1 MYKKTIIKSKGA
13 IECNP
18 KTIKHHKLYT
28 RAHGIFTKRWVYG
41 IAKLILFLLIL
52 FICLSAVHNVLKRKF
67 AYQKTEDFFKQEEN
81 FNVLFLGSSH
91 MLNGVFPMQL
101 WNDYGIISYNMGNY
115 GERLVLSYYNLL
127 LALEETNKPKLVVID
142 SYMVHHED
150 KLNKTKKVESHY
162 TLDAYPVSYIK
173 YLAVKDLFDGKD
185 LIDKSMEYLFNF
197 SLYHSR
203 WNELMEED
211 FIIRNKY
218 EKGAE
223 SRIKIA
229 ETKNI
234 KEFNSVEEYSDIE
247 TVNMQYLRKIIE
259 YCQQKDI
266 DILVTYIPYPAN
278 EVQTTAAKYVE
289 NICSEYEVNYINFL
303 SLDMVNYEVD
313 LYDTEHLNPS
323 GARKVTD
330 YLGQYIMEN
339 YDIPDQR
346 KNDSYNFWYEDYDEY
361 IDLKTENLEKNKKN
375 LNNYLMLLYG
385 EEDIKYE
392 IKISSKK
399 EINEGT
405 TLYELLKNLDNNY
418 QIDDTAFKE
427 NKNKTIKITTWDN
440 RTGEKIDT
448 VWF

>member
-1 MYKKTIIKSKGA
+1 MKQKLDKNYQDIHKKRAYAIVKLIIFL
-13 IECNP
+13 I
-18 KTIKHHKLYT
+18 
-28 RAHGIFTKRWVYG
+28 IFFICFGQVYNVTKRKY
-41 IAKLILFLLIL
+41 
-52 FICLSAVHNVLKRKF
+52 
-67 AYQKTEDFFKQEEN
+67 AYNKSEDFFKQDEN
-81 FNVLFLGSSH
+81 FDILFFGSSH
-91 MLNGVFPMQL
+91 MLDGVHPMLL
-101 WNDYGIISYNMGNY
+101 WKDYGIISYNMGNY
-115 GERLVLSYYNLL
+115 SERIPTSYFNML
-127 LALEETNKPKLVVID
+127 LALEHTNPKLIVV
-142 SYMVHHED
+142 
-150 KLNKTKKVESHY
+150 
-162 TLDAYPVSYIK
+162 DAYHAFNNEKIRTERIEHLNNMLDFYPISYNK
-173 YLAVKDLFDGKD
+173 YMAVKELLDGEN
-185 LIDKSMEYLFNF
+185 LIDKEIEELFNF

-203 WNELMEED
+203 WNEISKED
-211 FIIRNKY
+211 FVANINH

-223 SRIKIA
+223 SMISIA
-229 ETKNI
+229 KPNMVTNFDDIVTYEGKETI
-234 KEFNSVEEYSDIE
+234 
-247 TVNMQYLRKIIE
+247 NMEYLRKMIE
-259 YCQQKDI
+259 HCKENNI
-266 DILVTYIPYPAN
+266 EVLITYLPYEASVK
-278 EVQTTAAKYVE
+278 EVSASKYVQT
-289 NICSEYEVNYINFL
+289 ICDEYDVNYINFL
-303 SLDMVNYEVD
+303 PKNMVNYNMD
-313 LYDTEHLNPS
+313 FYDKHHLNPS
-323 GARKVTD
+323 GARKITD

-346 KNDSYNFWYEDYDEY
+346 ENDSYNFWYEDYDEY